1 MTPAPGDLI
10 KDPNA
15 AELDLVAAYDAF
27 EDDPRRE
34 RAFTAFAANGLP
46 HRRMEAFKWTDFKAR
61 LKTLNGGAGARPDP
75 FSEIEG
81 HSIVFRNG
89 RADGLE
95 DLPEGLRALAKTDGQ
110 SFAAAEDVPLGAMT
124 AALTPETIMVEVTEQ
139 VRSPL
144 KLIYV
149 NSGDAGFARI
159 VFLVRKGASVDIVES
174 QLGGAGLNA
183 SLSSFSVQSGGR
195 VTRTMI
201 QPSGAPGEAMAITA
215 DIHLS
220 AEAEYVQTVLAFGGQ
235 VARIET
241 RLVHEEDAA
250 RATLNAAYLAGQ
262 DAHIDFTSHVRHGA
276 RACVTEQRTKGAV
289 MNGGEG
295 VFQGKFHVPRNVGQ
309 QTDADMQHNALLLED
324 GAVVNAKPEL
334 EIYADD
340 VACAHGNTCGALD
353 DEALFYM
360 RQRGIPELAAK
371 ALLTEAFIAEALET
385 AYGPALEIMTDTA
398 RSWLQAAATET
409 LQAG

>member
-1 MTPAPGDLI
+1 MTVDLRDLI
-10 KDPNA
+10 KDPTA
-15 AELDLVAAYDAF
+15 AELALVAAYGSL
-27 EDDPRRE
+27 EEDPRRE
-34 RAFTAFAANGLP
+34 RAFSAFAANGLP

-61 LKTLNGGAGARPDP
+61 LKSLNGGTGARPDP

-81 HSIVFRNG
+81 HNIVFRNG
-89 RADGLE
+89 RADGLN
-95 DLPEGLRALAKTDGQ
+95 DLPDGLRAFTKTDGQ

-124 AALTPETIMVEVTEQ
+124 AALTPETIMVEVTDR
-139 VRSPL
+139 VTTPL

-149 NSGDAGFARI
+149 NSGEAAFARI
-159 VFLVRKGASVDIVES
+159 VFVVREGASVDVLES
-174 QLGGAGLNA
+174 HLGGASLNA
-183 SLSSFSVQSGGR
+183 ALASFGVQKSGR
-195 VTRTMI
+195 VTRTLI
-201 QPSGAPGEAMAITA
+201 QPTASKEATSITA
-215 DIHLS
+215 EVHLGG
-220 AEAEYVQTVLAFGGQ
+220 EAEYIQTALAFGGD
-235 VARIET
+235 VTRIET
-241 RLVHEEDAA
+241 RLVHQENEAH
-250 RATLNAAYLAGQ
+250 ATLNAAYLAGK
-262 DAHIDFTSHVRHGA
+262 DMHIDFTSHVRHGA

-309 QTDADMQHNALLLED
+309 STDADMQHNALLLED

-360 RQRGIPELAAK
+360 RARGIPELAAK

-385 AYGPALEIMTDTA
+385 AYEPALEVMAETA
-398 RSWLQAAATET
+398 RSWLQNAAMEQSKA
-409 LQAG
+409 A